1 MERIKDIVFEAVNF
15 GYLTLLI
22 LQMLLGAR
30 VLMLPA
36 LILAQDALNPVVAQQ
51 QINGL
56 RDDLERHEGKLD
68 ELTKAV
74 QSIAVQV
81 AVLAQSRSS
90 DDYSDKAIL
99 FLVLALGGERVFTR
113 FNKKNSRKEPST

>member
-1 MERIKDIVFEAVNF
+1 
-15 GYLTLLI
+15 
-22 LQMLLGAR
+22 MLLGVR

-51 QINGL
+51 QIDGL
-56 RDDLERHEGKLD
+56 RDDLERHEQKID

-81 AVLAQSRSS
+81 AVLAR

-113 FNKKNSRKEPST
+113 FHKKNSHKEPSA